1 MQVQREPSSSGP
13 TEILYGRQVLLEVLR
28 AGRRSVSRLLIAAG
42 LEPSPALRQL
52 LRQARA
58 VGVPIESRPRSELDR
73 RTASAHHQGVVMEVS
88 PFGYTDFEELLDSSL
103 RAPEPPFLLVLDHVH
118 DPQNVGSMMRSA
130 EVAGVHG
137 VILARDNACGITPA
151 VVRASSGAVEYLNV
165 ARVANIADTVRR
177 LQQHGIQCLALE
189 ALPDARP
196 LASCRLTGGVALVV
210 GNEGEGVRPRVR
222 KTCDEVVRLPV
233 CGRIGSLNAAVAA
246 AVAMFEVRRQR
257 DAGRPT
263 TP

>member
-1 MQVQREPSSSGP
+1 
-13 TEILYGRQVLLEVLR
+13 
-28 AGRRSVSRLLIAAG
+28 
-42 LEPSPALRQL
+42 
-52 LRQARA
+52 
-58 VGVPIESRPRSELDR
+58 
-73 RTASAHHQGVVMEVS
+73 MEVS
-88 PFGYTDFEELLDSSL
+88 PFQYEDFETLVDGAL
-103 RAPEPPFLLVLDHVH
+103 RASEPPFLLMLDHVH

-151 VVRASSGAVEYLNV
+151 VVRASSGAVEYLRV
-165 ARVANIADTVRR
+165 ARVANIAETVRR
-177 LQQHGIQCLALE
+177 LQQHGIRCLALE

-257 DAGRPT
+257 EARAST